1 MADEGK
7 YDESAYYD
15 EGKYD
20 EAQYEAA
27 QPYDAAYDDQYYAQQ
42 QPYDESQQPYDA
54 SQQPYDASQQP
65 YDESQAY
72 AYDEQ
77 QPYAPQQ
84 AFPLGSAAPPGYVGY
99 WDETRGEMYAFHEAS
114 GECAYGVGPDGD
126 VYALDYRSVM
136 WCPGSGED
144 ATLALQASAAERT
157 SSSQGSRRRSV
168 AGSVKTLRLK
178 DAAVVVQAAHRR
190 SLGWAKAAARVRKQ
204 FCRRYDFESGFYY
217 YERIKGGE
225 TQWHRPAVLLGTR
238 RRRGLGAT
246 RDDVALVGD
255 QPGGEVAEYAGG
267 DWELGGGELGEYY
280 ARGGGET
287 KDNSWILEGPYCART
302 GRGKRTAFA
311 INRLPPQSQTL
322 RGKSSVDKDTPLFL
336 DNTEIDP
343 QEWSLGDEVQVFD
356 GIVLKRVM
364 VEPYMLARG
373 AVAIGPTEVVR
384 LMQRSARRPQVLYFC
399 LVAIAKFELHETEM
413 GLCSADAK
421 ACILQTLKVLNKYPK
436 IPALVGQCLGSLV
449 SLADNYA
456 HRSVILKEEWAR
468 LVVSAVNNLTTE
480 SQEVI
485 VHHADGNEKVVVRTA
500 TRQSCDIAAN
510 GCRLFAVFACDPKL
524 REEFAEDA
532 IKVCNVAM
540 DFCDEDATVQAAA
553 CDCLYNYVYRCEFAA
568 VIAEDLECLDRVKA
582 ALVNFQGDQDFVS
595 QADRAEKAL
604 SPGGWRG

>member
-20 EAQYEAA
+20 ETQYDAA

-42 QPYDESQQPYDA
+42 QPYDESQQPYDESQQPYDE
-54 SQQPYDASQQP
+54 SQQPYDA
-65 YDESQAY
+65 SQAY

-246 RDDVALVGD
+246 HDDVALVGD

-287 KDNSWILEGPYCART
+287 KDNSRDAP
-302 GRGKRTAFA
+302 
-311 INRLPPQSQTL
+311 
-322 RGKSSVDKDTPLFL
+322 GKSSVDKDTPLFL

-384 LMQRSARRPQVLYFC
+384 LMQRARRPQ
-399 LVAIAKFELHETEM
+399 
-413 GLCSADAK
+413 
-421 ACILQTLKVLNKYPK
+421 VLNKYPK

-568 VIAEDLECLDRVKA
+568 VIAEDLECLDRA
-582 ALVNFQGDQDFVS
+582 RPLINFQGDQDFVS
-595 QADRAEKAL
+595 QADRAEK
-604 SPGGWRG
+604 R